1 MPVRLLALHSNDA
14 LFGPCPTLLD
24 VLDVRI
30 WFPQSRRVEAT
41 EETGLHAKVR
51 TYILICVTC
60 TSSPSPRSVPSI
72 HALTLE
78 PAREDTS
85 APIEAYKVGQS

>member
-1 MPVRLLALHSNDA
+1 MESGSDCIAH
-14 LFGPCPTLLD
+14 T
-24 VLDVRI
+24 

-60 TSSPSPRSVPSI
+60 TSSPSPRSISSI
-72 HALTLE
+72 HALTLLLNVNVLCIQLDGIVVFDS
-78 PAREDTS
+78 R
-85 APIEAYKVGQS
+85 